1 MPDWRALPAKRA
13 IRLAESMLK
22 QPESW
27 ARRTLNPEWQ
37 WNDPALHA
45 LAQIV
50 DNTNL
55 AWWVHTKAAT
65 DGEALPPSWVRN
77 GLGGFPTPDKPATEF
92 EAVPMDELDLALF
105 APRTMEGGSTN
116 G

>member
-13 IRLAESMLK
+13 IRLAESMLN

-27 ARRTLNPEWQ
+27 ARRTLSPEWQ

-55 AWWVHTKAAT
+55 AWWIHTKDAT
-65 DGEALPPSWVRN
+65 SGEAPPPSWVRN
-77 GLGGFPTPDKPATEF
+77 GLGGFPAPDKPATEF
-92 EAVPMDELDLALF
+92 EAVSMDELDRALF
-105 APRTMEGGSTN
+105 APRTTEGGSAN